1 MNEPHEPKLMDFLT
15 RPVETLEALDQQES
29 GKNDD
34 PAKHQEPESEASH
47 RPDPLRIMG
56 TTLDVPMA
64 GTARQ
69 SVESPPTVVANGR
82 PDPIFPAPAI
92 VRVDSLDKGGYL
104 PDSLVLESGEE
115 PRFLPGLAPPDP
127 DTPPSLALT
136 LYDLGGGTEA
146 TRGRGAPLALRL
158 FVEAVLSVPAD
169 ARGSGP
175 VLLHPE
181 RWGDFL
187 RRLYPSGKFRADR
200 QWPAVRAAFLA
211 LDSEAALI
219 PWRNAEGGWQARR
232 AVVVRDR
239 PRSGAP
245 NEWVQLMVDLPPGS
259 ERGPIVDRLALR
271 GAGVKSAPAYRLA
284 ISLSADWYRP
294 GATRV
299 PVRGGAHFL
308 QVTDPRRYPCVS
320 DGRLV
325 AMAFPR
331 GAPGGGSMVRKRR
344 QRAREAL
351 AYLVG
356 TGFAE
361 EIELPDGRRILP
373 GSRWAGWHMDTRSRK
388 HGY

>member
-1 MNEPHEPKLMDFLT
+1 
-15 RPVETLEALDQQES
+15 
-29 GKNDD
+29 
-34 PAKHQEPESEASH
+34 
-47 RPDPLRIMG
+47 
-56 TTLDVPMA
+56 
-64 GTARQ
+64 
-69 SVESPPTVVANGR
+69 
-82 PDPIFPAPAI
+82 
-92 VRVDSLDKGGYL
+92 
-104 PDSLVLESGEE
+104 
-115 PRFLPGLAPPDP
+115 
-127 DTPPSLALT
+127 
-136 LYDLGGGTEA
+136 
-146 TRGRGAPLALRL
+146 
-158 FVEAVLSVPAD
+158 
-169 ARGSGP
+169 
-175 VLLHPE
+175 
-181 RWGDFL
+181 
-187 RRLYPSGKFRADR
+187 
-200 QWPAVRAAFLA
+200 
-211 LDSEAALI
+211 
-219 PWRNAEGGWQARR
+219 
-232 AVVVRDR
+232 
-239 PRSGAP
+239 
-245 NEWVQLMVDLPPGS
+245 MVDLPPGS